1 MTRHLFDFFTLTG
14 GDEIFF
20 DNDKQHIRLFLQIQ
34 FLNIIEY
41 NNGMMPDQLKVMV
54 WQYLAYF
61 YTDSKDPTTRNKA
74 FLVIF
79 YLTHHRR
86 CIINPNKTSTVTHNY
101 LLITLTTCF
110 DPSYRSSPG
119 HNAYKWNILSC

>member
-1 MTRHLFDFFTLTG
+1 LTG

-79 YLTHHRR
+79 LFD
-86 CIINPNKTSTVTHNY
+86 TS
-101 LLITLTTCF
+101 
-110 DPSYRSSPG
+110 PSVYNQS
-119 HNAYKWNILSC
+119 K